1 MQGRITLITPPDFY
15 ENSNFSLLFVNIT
28 EEEQDAVSHWLGSKE
43 FTQDLNIYVYDGD
56 TNASWF
62 LYAANRCEYKYINMD
77 HVNFITQTLGG
88 YILGKSG
95 VYYRT
100 DDVNL
105 GGVLSHI
112 NNNRVESVEIFLESI
127 LGDQTDNTQTL

>member
-1 MQGRITLITPPDFY
+1 MSGKITLITPPDFY
-15 ENSNFSLLFVNIT
+15 ENSNTSVLFAHISDQEQEIISRWLAESDFVNNMN
-28 EEEQDAVSHWLGSKE
+28 
-43 FTQDLNIYVYDGD
+43 FYVYSGEV
-56 TNASWF
+56 NVSWF
-62 LYAANRCEYKYINMD
+62 LYALNRCEYKYINID
-77 HVNFITQTLGG
+77 HVNYITQDLGG

-105 GGVLSHI
+105 GAVLSHI

-127 LGDQTDNTQTL
+127 LGDQTNSTQEL